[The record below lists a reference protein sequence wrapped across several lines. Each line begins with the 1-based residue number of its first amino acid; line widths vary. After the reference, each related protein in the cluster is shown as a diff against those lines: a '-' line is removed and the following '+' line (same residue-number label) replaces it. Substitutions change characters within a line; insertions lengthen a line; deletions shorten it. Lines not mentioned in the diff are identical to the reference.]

1 MRRLMSSNCDT
12 LFKKNNQQTFEK
24 VKRERKRGGIKEMN
38 KGGEGGD
45 SHWDWVSDEQLFP
58 TRNKGTLLASLIV
71 FILRTNNPLQKG
83 KEEF

>member
-1 MRRLMSSNCDT
+1 
-12 LFKKNNQQTFEK
+12 
-24 VKRERKRGGIKEMN
+24 MN